1 MGFGV
6 RYETPEFQ
14 KNLSWLTFSGCRQP
28 LVTAAGGGSWFLLRR
43 RSGLPTR
50 PPLSPRAGVR
60 PGSHEDSLRGLHP
73 LRVGVGTGPVI
84 THGCRGASCTPPQCR
99 QEAGV
104 LRSQGLAG
112 RGQCPH
118 GVWQGGAEPS
128 RGSALPARV
137 LGETAGLAGSFQLQV
152 PRRQPGPPCPSWLV
166 SSISEPLNSLTGVA
180 QGSVLR
186 VGPGGGPPG
195 PSPRSGLSWAKFY
208 SDLRAQA
215 SLLTQQP

>member
-1 MGFGV
+1 MADFLWVPAASCYCCGWGV
-6 RYETPEFQ
+6 
-14 KNLSWLTFSGCRQP
+14 
-28 LVTAAGGGSWFLLRR
+28 LVPAEAAVRPPHEASSEPQGGGLGLRALLPT
-43 RSGLPTR
+43 SHCPGGGGLVPGWRASPGPTR
-50 PPLSPRAGVR
+50 PPLSPRAGAR

-84 THGCRGASCTPPQCR
+84 THGRRGASCTPPQCR

-118 GVWQGGAEPS
+118 GVWQGGAGPS

-152 PRRQPGPPCPSWLV
+152 PPAPAWTTV
-166 SSISEPLNSLTGVA
+166 SFLAGL
-180 QGSVLR
+180 LR
-186 VGPGGGPPG
+186 
-195 PSPRSGLSWAKFY
+195 
-208 SDLRAQA
+208 LRASQLPHRCG
-215 SLLTQQP
+215 SGVCP